1 MPVVHSLSKV
11 QKNIQKSK
19 GAMHPKGRKF
29 KQLNRATLREN
40 KINRRKVDH
49 VERKEHEM
57 QRVLFF
63 KEAVN
68 SRPDQNFF
76 PLDELKLIIEMFLSR
91 DDDEIEEL
99 QSKRK
104 KNRPPTNRLL
114 LLENKR
120 KAELAEYESGYLIPN
135 VNDPSS
141 LEFLRAWNGTSG
153 GVNQVKNI
161 RISKSDTELP
171 SSLEN
176 VNMEE

>member
-76 PLDELKLIIEMFLSR
+76 PLDELKLII
-91 DDDEIEEL
+91 
-99 QSKRK
+99 
-104 KNRPPTNRLL
+104 
-114 LLENKR
+114 
-120 KAELAEYESGYLIPN
+120 
-135 VNDPSS
+135 
-141 LEFLRAWNGTSG
+141 
-153 GVNQVKNI
+153 
-161 RISKSDTELP
+161 
-171 SSLEN
+171 
-176 VNMEE
+176 